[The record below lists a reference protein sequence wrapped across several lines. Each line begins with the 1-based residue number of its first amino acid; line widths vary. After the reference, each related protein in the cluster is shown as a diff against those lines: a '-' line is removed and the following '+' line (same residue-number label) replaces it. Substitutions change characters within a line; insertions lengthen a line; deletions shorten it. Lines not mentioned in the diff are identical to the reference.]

1 MLLCLSAFGQTDTI
15 FTKIDTISCKVV
27 KIKKDSIAYSTTNN
41 GSILLI
47 SKKKVDKIVYKN
59 GKMVSIK
66 EELSLKRIE
75 GVSEYNDVQI
85 SFNDSDITN
94 CTKIIKVS
102 TEYSSANNGQ
112 SKSLNKAY
120 SLLKLQAA
128 MLGANIIYLPEQNA
142 LDPNKVGD
150 TTQTSIT
157 GIAYCDKLPTLEM
170 FQKAIGE
177 NTTFG
182 STEQWYMHL
191 GKPDV
196 YQFHYSGKLI
206 IDHAYED
213 KGFVYIEAE
222 LKSFPK
228 VKTFRLISLSAKSF
242 MLYFEMGTTA
252 YNVQIDL

>member
-1 MLLCLSAFGQTDTI
+1 MSAFGQTDTI
-15 FTKIDTISCKVV
+15 FTKKDTISCKIV
-27 KIKKDSIAYSTTNN
+27 KIKKDSISYSTTTN
-41 GSILLI
+41 GSVQLI

-59 GKMVSIK
+59 GKTVSIK
-66 EELSLKRIE
+66 EELSLKHIA

-85 SFNDSDITN
+85 TYNDSDITN
-94 CTKIIKVS
+94 YTKIIEVS
-102 TEYSSANNGQ
+102 TEYSAANNGQ

-128 MLGANIIYLPEQNA
+128 LLGANIIYIPEQNA

-157 GIAYCDKLPTLEM
+157 GIAYCDKLPTLKSFES
-170 FQKAIGE
+170 AIADQ
-177 NTTFG
+177 TTFA
-182 STEQWYMHL
+182 STEQWYMHR

-206 IDHAYED
+206 IDHIYED
-213 KGFVYIEAE
+213 NGIVYMEAE

-228 VKTFRLISLSAKSF
+228 VQKFRLVSLSNKSF
-242 MLYFEMGTTA
+242 MLYFEVGTTA
-252 YNVQIDL
+252 YNVQVDL